1 MINQHVNTYTT
12 TPELQAQACE
22 LGIISDDQPAREFT
36 WAELA
41 TERAWLRGLVDL
53 FGGKDLGVCVLSAP
67 GDGLTLQVSSDARGL
82 RKLLDSAARW
92 EGPVVPAA
100 GEIRV
105 SEESARGKTWPIHGI
120 AHLAH
125 VVGELAEMRA
135 AA

>member
-1 MINQHVNTYTT
+1 MINQHGNTYTT
-12 TPELQAQACE
+12 TPELQAKACE
-22 LGIISDDQPAREFT
+22 PSTISDYQPAREFT

-67 GDGLTLQVSSDARGL
+67 GDGLTLQVSSNARGL
-82 RKLLDSAARW
+82 RKLLDDARW
-92 EGPVVPAA
+92 EGPVVPAH

-105 SEESARGKTWPIHGI
+105 SEESARGKTWRIQGL

-125 VVGELAEMRA
+125 VVGELAERRA

>member
-1 MINQHVNTYTT
+1 MINQHGNTCTT
-12 TPELQAQACE
+12 TFELQAQTCE
-22 LGIISDDQPAREFT
+22 PSTISDDQLAREFT

-67 GDGLTLQVSSDARGL
+67 GDGLTLQVSSNARGL
-82 RKLLDSAARW
+82 RKLLDDAHW
-92 EGPVVPAA
+92 DGPVVPAH

-105 SEESARGKTWPIHGI
+105 SEESARGKTWRIQGL

-125 VVGELAEMRA
+125 VVGELAERRA

>member
-1 MINQHVNTYTT
+1 MINQHGNTYTT

-22 LGIISDDQPAREFT
+22 LSTISDDQPAREFS
-36 WAELA
+36 WDELA

-82 RKLLDSAARW
+82 RKLLDSAW
-92 EGPVVPAA
+92 EGPVVPAH

-105 SEESARGKTWPIHGI
+105 SEETARGKTWRLQGL

>member
-1 MINQHVNTYTT
+1 MINRHGNTCTT
-12 TPELQAQACE
+12 TLELQAQACE
-22 LGIISDDQPAREFT
+22 LGIISDDQPSREFT

-41 TERAWLRGLVDL
+41 TERAWLRSLVDM

-67 GDGLTLQVSSDARGL
+67 GDGLTLQVSSNARGL
-82 RKLLDSAARW
+82 RKLLDDARW
-92 EGPVVPAA
+92 EGPVVPAH

-105 SEESARGKTWPIHGI
+105 SEESARGKTWRIQGL

>member
-1 MINQHVNTYTT
+1 MINQRGNTYTT
-12 TPELQAQACE
+12 TVELQDQTCE
-22 LGIISDDQPAREFT
+22 LSTISDDQPAREFT

-41 TERAWLRGLVDL
+41 AERAWLRSLVDM

-67 GDGLTLQVSSDARGL
+67 GDGLTLQVSSNARGL
-82 RKLLDSAARW
+82 RKLLDDARW
-92 EGPVVPAA
+92 EGPVVPAH

-105 SEESARGKTWPIHGI
+105 SEESARGKTWRIQGL

-125 VVGELAEMRA
+125 VVGELAERRA

>member
-1 MINQHVNTYTT
+1 MINQHGNIYTT
-12 TPELQAQACE
+12 TPELQAQTCE
-22 LGIISDDQPAREFT
+22 LSTISDDQPAREFT

-41 TERAWLRGLVDL
+41 SERAWLRSLVDM

-67 GDGLTLQVSSDARGL
+67 GDGLTLQVSSNARGL
-82 RKLLDSAARW
+82 RKLLDDARW
-92 EGPVVPAA
+92 EGPVVPAQ

-105 SEESARGKTWPIHGI
+105 SEESARGKTWRLQGL